1 MTNDVF
7 TLDENNNAAIRTLGV
22 NPGSAE
28 TNSPSVFTEDENGN
42 TCIRVTG
49 SGGSVDESKVIVL
62 SDTIPTADAD
72 SLGKFYCYKGTTNA
86 SYTHG
91 YVYECVEGSAYY
103 VANIAFEQSTF
114 ASESFEKAGQLIVDA
129 GVSDPT
135 EVTGGTMTYAL
146 AGNLWSIVFTDENGN
161 DLNTPY
167 SIYTD
172 DLEQDYDIL
181 PVIDPSDF
189 VDGQVVSMIINNVSE
204 EQGYV
209 WERIDLQP
217 AAKLGRY
224 LAGWNCATG
233 LAMTNPPE
241 SPYEYTT
248 GDYFIVGVVA
258 TGGASNYKPNGSS
271 YTTGV
276 ASSTVE
282 SESVSVNDMYLYDGT
297 NWTLLKTGS
306 TVTSVNGQ
314 TGDVTVQETLVS
326 GTNIKTIN
334 GNSVLGSGNMQ
345 ISGFLPFPAGWTTN
359 GTTKALCDDIAA
371 DTITVKGSAFLGEV
385 TCSDLP
391 AGISNSEINVYIND
405 GTTAANKVIILEL
418 TSGNVAPYRWIYVYW
433 NGGTDTSGW
442 KTWQETLVSGTNIKT
457 INNTSILGSGN
468 ITTEAI
474 QVSTMPTAGVD
485 ELGKVYQFI
494 GTTDANYTHG
504 YFYECV
510 SDGQN
515 PATYSWS
522 NIQVQMSSGGLPSQT
537 GNSGKFLVTDGT
549 NASWSD
555 TVNHIKMVK
564 ATDFAALDITNGS
577 FVFPTIFQLYC
588 WDVSNAKPKI
598 QFYWKDNTLSS
609 SISFKE
615 KNILPSSG
623 IMLGSASNIFANV
636 YTNKINNGV
645 DITVPTIG
653 GTLALQIATMP
664 TAGST
669 YEGTIY
675 QFTGTT
681 DSTYTNGHFYKCV
694 SDGGNPATYSWEE
707 VQLGGGGGSTGTT
720 ASLVVADWSSNTQ
733 TVNVTGVTA
742 SNNVIVAPAPLS
754 AEDYADAGVL
764 CTNQG
769 AGTLTFT
776 CKTTPTNDITVN
788 IIIM

>member
-7 TLDENNNAAIRTLGV
+7 TLDENNNAAIRTVGV

-49 SGGSVDESKVIVL
+49 SGGGSVDESKVIVL

-72 SLGKFYCYKGTTNA
+72 NLGKFYCYKGTTNA

-91 YVYECVEGSAYY
+91 YVYECVEGSTYY

-189 VDGQVVSMIINNVSE
+189 VDGQVVSMTINNVSE

-314 TGDVTVQETLVS
+314 TGDVTIGINDILPDQTGHS
-326 GTNIKTIN
+326 GH
-334 GNSVLGSGNMQ
+334 VLGTD
-345 ISGFLPFPAGWTTN
+345 GFVAGW
-359 GTTKALCDDIAA
+359 
-371 DTITVKGSAFLGEV
+371 
-385 TCSDLP
+385 
-391 AGISNSEINVYIND
+391 
-405 GTTAANKVIILEL
+405 
-418 TSGNVAPYRWIYVYW
+418 VAPEKVQRSVMPQASE
-433 NGGTDTSGW
+433 D
-442 KTWQETLVSGTNIKT
+442 EE
-457 INNTSILGSGN
+457 GN
-468 ITTEAI
+468 I
-474 QVSTMPTAGVD
+474 
-485 ELGKVYQFI
+485 YQFV
-494 GTTDANYTHG
+494 GTTDANYTNG
-504 YFYECV
+504 YFYKCV
-510 SDGQN
+510 SDGQV
-515 PATYSWS
+515 PATYSWTRVD
-522 NIQVQMSSGGLPSQT
+522 VQPAGSSLPSQT
-537 GNSGKFLVTDGT
+537 GNAGKFLVTDGT
-549 NASWSD
+549 DASWD
-555 TVNHIKMVK
+555 TSVKQLRIK
-564 ATDFAALDITNGS
+564 TSST
-577 FVFPTIFQLYC
+577 LYC
-588 WDVSNAKPKI
+588 D
-598 QFYWKDNTLSS
+598 FYVAGPTGGGTGIYFNSGSGQNVQLGGNFVGGLSY
-609 SISFKE
+609 ISKLYVREIYYGGF
-615 KNILPSSG
+615 NSQG
-623 IMLGSASNIFANV
+623 
-636 YTNKINNGV
+636 
-645 DITVPTIG
+645 ITVPAVG

-694 SDGGNPATYSWEE
+694 SDGQTPATYSWTE
-707 VQLGGGGGSTGTT
+707 VQLGGGSSLPDQTGNAGKFLTT
-720 ASLVVADWSSNTQ
+720 DGTDASWATISAIQNIATGYQSLVINTNPNATSTQLSGNKNIMLGYSADVNNTSA
-733 TVNVTGVTA
+733 N
-742 SNNVIVAPAPLS
+742 SNVIIGYSSHVSGNRKCNVLIGHGSESYSNYGTAIGSDARVAADNAIQLGGGGINVYINSDANTFKVGNANGNYEMMNANGNLPADRLASTTGLADGNYRLRLTMANGVPTLS
-754 AEDYADAGVL
+754 WVAE
-764 CTNQG
+764 
-769 AGTLTFT
+769 
-776 CKTTPTNDITVN
+776 
-788 IIIM
+788 